1 LPPTTYLEAI
11 RQALWEEME
20 ADPRV
25 FLMGEDIGEYG
36 GAFKL
41 TEGFLAHFGPERVI
55 DTPIT
60 ESAMVGAAAGAAL
73 MGMRPVVEM
82 QFIDFIANA
91 FDQLVNMVAKSHWR
105 WGQPMPLVVRGPSGG
120 GVRGGPFHSQ
130 CPEGWFAHVPGLKVV
145 QPATAHDA
153 KGLLKAA
160 IRDPDPVLYLEHKM
174 LYRRIKEDLPG
185 EDYEV
190 PIGKAAVRRRG
201 RDVTLLAYGAL
212 LHRSL
217 EAAETL
223 APQGIEVEVVDL
235 RTLLPLD
242 REAILESVQR
252 TSKALIVHEDTRT
265 GGIGAEIAALLAESA
280 FEYLDGP
287 IVRVTARDCGVP
299 YSAPLEDAF
308 QPQVEDIV
316 RACAELAAY

>member
-1 LPPTTYLEAI
+1 MPSTTYLEAI

-20 ADPRV
+20 SDPRV
-25 FLMGEDIGEYG
+25 FLMGEDVGEYG

-41 TEGFLAHFGPERVI
+41 TEGFLEHFGADRVI
-55 DTPIT
+55 DTPIV
-60 ESAMVGAAAGAAL
+60 ESGLVGAAAGAAL
-73 MGMRPVVEM
+73 MGQRPIVEM
-82 QFIDFIANA
+82 QFIDFIANG
-91 FDQLVNMVAKSHWR
+91 FDQLVNFVAKSHWR

-130 CPEGWFAHVPGLKVV
+130 NPEGWFQHVPGLKVV
-145 QPATAHDA
+145 QPSTAYDA

-174 LYRRIKEDLPG
+174 LYRRVKEELPG

-190 PIGKAAVRRRG
+190 PLGKAVVRRAG
-201 RDVTLLAYGAL
+201 SDLTLVTYGAMV
-212 LHRSL
+212 HRCL
-217 EAAETL
+217 EAASRL
-223 APQGIEVEVVDL
+223 ADKGVDAEVLDL

-242 REAILESVQR
+242 EETVLESVSR
-252 TSKALIVHEDTRT
+252 TNKVVIVHEDTRT
-265 GGIGAEIAALLAESA
+265 GGVGAEVSARLAESA

-287 IVRVTARDCGVP
+287 ILRVASRDCGVP

-308 QPQVEDIV
+308 LPQVDDILN
-316 RACAELAAY
+316 ACDQLAAY

>member
-1 LPPTTYLEAI
+1 MPLTTYLEAI

-41 TEGFLAHFGPERVI
+41 TDGFLAHFGADRVI
-55 DTPIT
+55 DTPIV
-60 ESAMVGAAAGAAL
+60 ESGLVGSAAGAAL
-73 MGMRPVVEM
+73 MGQRPVVEM

-91 FDQLVNMVAKSHWR
+91 FDQLVNFVAKSHWR

-130 CPEGWFAHVPGLKVV
+130 NPEGWFAHVPGLKIV
-145 QPATAHDA
+145 QPSTAYDA

-160 IRDPDPVLYLEHKM
+160 IRDPDPVLYLEHKL
-174 LYRRIKEDLPG
+174 LYRRIKEDLPDA
-185 EDYEV
+185 DYEV
-190 PIGKAAVRRRG
+190 PIGKAVVRRPG
-201 RDVTLLAYGAL
+201 KDLSILTYGAMV
-212 LHRSL
+212 HRAL
-217 EAAETL
+217 EAAEAL
-223 APQGIEVEVVDL
+223 AQQGIAAEVVDL

-242 REAILESVQR
+242 HATVFDSVQR
-252 TSKALIVHEDTRT
+252 TNKAVIVHEDTLT
-265 GGIGAEIAALLAESA
+265 GGVGAEVAALLAQSA
-280 FEYLDGP
+280 FEHLDGP
-287 IVRVTARDCGVP
+287 IVRLAARDCGVP

-308 QPQVEDIV
+308 LPQVPDIV
-316 RACAELAAY
+316 RTCAELVSY